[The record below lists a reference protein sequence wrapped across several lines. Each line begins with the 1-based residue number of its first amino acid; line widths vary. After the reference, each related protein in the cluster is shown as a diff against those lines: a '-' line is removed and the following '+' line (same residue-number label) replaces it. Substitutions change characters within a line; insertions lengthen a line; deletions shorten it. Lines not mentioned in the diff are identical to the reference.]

1 MFVKIVKGV
10 CAKSFQ
16 STGFFKIFSLQ
27 SHIELLV
34 SEMQIKLGVTDFV
47 SEIKR
52 VVKYPDFEK
61 LAHV

>member
-1 MFVKIVKGV
+1 MFVKIVRDV

-16 STGFFKIFSLQ
+16 STGFLIFSLQ
-27 SHIELLV
+27 SHIELPV
-34 SEMQIKLGVTDFV
+34 SEMQIKLGVTSFV

>member
-1 MFVKIVKGV
+1 MLRLLRAFARTVFNRQV
-10 CAKSFQ
+10 FL
-16 STGFFKIFSLQ
+16 IFSLQ

-34 SEMQIKLGVTDFV
+34 SEMQIKLGIIDFV